1 MNNNQITDLIIE
13 EIKTQLT
20 NILNK
25 TIKKNLIETAELQDQ
40 ILDILNNLNKIQT
53 NNPE

>member
-1 MNNNQITDLIIE
+1 MNNNQTTESAIE
-13 EIKTQLT
+13 QIKTQLT

-25 TIKKNLIETAELQDQ
+25 TIKTNLIETAELQDQ
-40 ILDILNNLNKIQT
+40 ILDILNDLHKIQK